1 MMRHGDKMEDLDA
14 IANRLPE
21 LLQAA
26 TLPELEAL
34 YKEAM
39 GAGEDTQ
46 AGMEQLI
53 LAEVGRRG
61 GPEAFLQTPTTEEAS
76 PPAPSSEP
84 VPEPEPSPTAPSFM
98 QMPRLPQDPNPL
110 SVGRQMAAG
119 TQDVPATPVE
129 ASQMLGGKPMGFAEG
144 GLMGSP
150 VGVVEQ
156 ADGEMEEV
164 PPGSL
169 PNEVKDDVPAFLS
182 DGEFVLP
189 ADVVRWHGLKS
200 ILQLRSEA
208 KEGMAQMQSEG
219 QIQSPSQQGL
229 MGSEYEDE
237 MDD

>member
-1 MMRHGDKMEDLDA
+1 MEDLDA
-14 IANRLPE
+14 IADRLPE

-26 TLPELEAL
+26 SLQELEAL
-34 YKEAM
+34 YKEAIET
-39 GAGEDTQ
+39 GEETQ

-53 LAEVGRRG
+53 LAEVERRG
-61 GPEAFLQTPTTEEAS
+61 GPEAFLQEPTAEEE
-76 PPAPSSEP
+76 PAPEPAPESE
-84 VPEPEPSPTAPSFM
+84 SAPTPAAPSFM
-98 QMPRLPQDPNPL
+98 QMPQLPQDPNPL

-119 TQDVPATPVE
+119 TQAVPNTPVE
-129 ASQMLGGKPMGFAEG
+129 ANQMLGGKPMGFAEG
-144 GLMGSP
+144 GLMSEP

-208 KEGMAQMQSEG
+208 KEGMAQMQAEG

>member
-1 MMRHGDKMEDLDA
+1 MEDLDA

-26 TLPELEAL
+26 TLQELEAL
-34 YKEAM
+34 YKEAIE
-39 GAGEDTQ
+39 AGEETQ

-53 LAEVGRRG
+53 LAEVERRG
-61 GPEAFLQTPTTEEAS
+61 GPEAFLQEPTAEEE
-76 PPAPSSEP
+76 PAPEP
-84 VPEPEPSPTAPSFM
+84 APEPEPAPAAPSFM
-98 QMPRLPQDPNPL
+98 QMPQLPQDPNPL

-119 TQDVPATPVE
+119 TQAVPNTPVE
-129 ASQMLGGKPMGFAEG
+129 ANQMLGGKPMGFAEG
-144 GLMGSP
+144 GLMGEP
-150 VGVVEQ
+150 VDMVEQ

-169 PNEVKDDVPAFLS
+169 PDEVKDDVPAFLS

-208 KEGMAQMQSEG
+208 KEGMAQMQAEG

>member
-1 MMRHGDKMEDLDA
+1 MEDLDA

-26 TLPELEAL
+26 TLQELEAL
-34 YKEAM
+34 YKEAIE
-39 GAGEDTQ
+39 AGEETQ

-53 LAEVGRRG
+53 LAEVERRG
-61 GPEAFLQTPTTEEAS
+61 GPEAFLQEPTEEG
-76 PPAPSSEP
+76 PTPKPA
-84 VPEPEPSPTAPSFM
+84 PEPEPTPAAPSFM
-98 QMPRLPQDPNPL
+98 QMPQLPQDPNPL

-119 TQDVPATPVE
+119 TQAVPNTPVE
-129 ASQMLGGKPMGFAEG
+129 ANQMLGGKPMGFAEG
-144 GLMGSP
+144 GLMGEP
-150 VGVVEQ
+150 VDMVEQ

-169 PNEVKDDVPAFLS
+169 PDEVKDDVPAFLS

-208 KEGMAQMQSEG
+208 KEGMAQMQAEG

-229 MGSEYEDE
+229 MGSEYED
-237 MDD
+237 